1 MVRTAAHR
9 LAIPTRTHTLMRMFA
24 PCRGLIGLLLL
35 TACSTIDK
43 RVDPDSPDEVGG
55 AALQSQDIRTMAL
68 KMADDL
74 RASGILTS
82 TAAGQTVTF
91 HITDLKNESSDTIN
105 KTIILTKLRTEPM
118 KALHGR
124 LAVPHSS
131 AEGLEAVKP
140 EREDKRAGAVTANE
154 GMRGN
159 VLGSDYVL
167 KGVIQDRVQQSGHA
181 KSAYYLVTFE
191 LTDLETTRLVWTN
204 DYEAKFLSEK
214 SVITR

>member
-1 MVRTAAHR
+1 
-9 LAIPTRTHTLMRMFA
+9 MRMFA
-24 PCRGLIGLLLL
+24 PCCGLFGLLLL

-43 RVDPDSPDEVGG
+43 RVDPDAPDEVGG

-82 TAAGQTVTF
+82 QAAGQTVTF
-91 HITDLKNESSDTIN
+91 HITELKNESSDTIN
-105 KTIILTKLRTEPM
+105 RTIVLTKLRTELM
-118 KALHGR
+118 KALPGR
-124 LAVPHSS
+124 LTVLDRS
-131 AEGLEAVKP
+131 AEGLEAVKH
-140 EREDKRAGAVTANE
+140 EREAKRAGAVTANE
-154 GMRGN
+154 GMKGN

-191 LTDLETTRLVWTN
+191 LTDLETSRLVWTN
-204 DYEAKFLSEK
+204 DYEAKFLTEK